1 MSTALSLVVNNT
13 IDMWSN
19 PEKLK
24 EIRRLVSP
32 STPLSDLEFSFLVE
46 LGRATQL
53 NPFMKEI
60 WAVKY
65 RRKNRDTGRYEDQPA
80 QIFIGRDGYRKTA
93 QRQPDY
99 EYHQVNAVYSKD
111 EFKIVNDQIQ
121 HNYGFANRGE
131 LLGAYC
137 IVKRKSSSKYT
148 YVMVT
153 MNEYDLHQGLWKDKP
168 ETMIKKVAEAQGVRQ
183 AFQEVLAGT
192 YSDAE
197 LPDAVQP
204 EFKIVSGDTQTEKL
218 NQLLNEN
225 VIDAEVQ
232 ERPAFV
238 QGSNDVMATEEQI
251 KEINYLI
258 DQKQLSEE
266 RLKKA
271 FSLYKITELEQL
283 TDSQAR
289 KFIFQL
295 GKV

>member
-1 MSTALSLVVNNT
+1 MSTALAINPT
-13 IDMWSN
+13 MDMWNN

-24 EIRRLVSP
+24 EIRRMVSP
-32 STPLSDLEFSFLVE
+32 STPLSDMEFSFLVE

-65 RRKNRDTGRYEDQPA
+65 RRKNRDTGKYEDQPA

-111 EFKIVNDQIQ
+111 DFKISNDEIQ
-121 HNYGFANRGE
+121 HNYGFSNRGD

-137 IVKRKSSSKYT
+137 IVKRRSSRKYT

-153 MNEYDLHQGLWKDKP
+153 MSEYNLCQGLWKDKP
-168 ETMIKKVAEAQGVRQ
+168 ETMIKKVAEAQAVRQ

-197 LPDAVQP
+197 IMQEERTNVLP
-204 EFKIVSGDTQTEKL
+204 IHGNTQTERLK
-218 NQLLNEN
+218 N
-225 VIDAEVQ
+225 VINADTGEVIEQ
-232 ERPAFV
+232 EQFIDDSPV
-238 QGSNDVMATEEQI
+238 TQGHVDEIGYLLQEKGFSEDRITKALEWYHVSSIEE
-251 KEINYLI
+251 
-258 DQKQLSEE
+258 
-266 RLKKA
+266 
-271 FSLYKITELEQL
+271 L
-283 TDSQAR
+283 TISQANDFVLQLR
-289 KFIFQL
+289 KI
-295 GKV
+295 KNDK

>member
-1 MSTALSLVVNNT
+1 MGTALALNT
-13 IDMWSN
+13 AIDMWHDES
-19 PEKLK
+19 KLQ
-24 EIRRLVSP
+24 EIRKMVSP
-32 STPLSDLEFSFLVE
+32 STPLSDMEFSFLVE

-65 RRKNRDTGRYEDQPA
+65 RRKNRDTGKYEELPA

-111 EFKIVNDQIQ
+111 EFKICGDEIQ
-121 HNYGFANRGE
+121 HAYGFANRGE

-137 IVKRKSSSKYT
+137 IVKRKRSSKYT

-153 MNEYDLHQGLWKDKP
+153 VGEYNLNQGLWKDKP
-168 ETMIKKVAEAQGVRQ
+168 ETMIKKVAEAQALRQ

-197 LPDAVQP
+197 LPQDEKTP
-204 EFKIVSGDTQTEKL
+204 LRIVSGNTQTDKLNSLLNVDTQTGEIIEKP
-218 NQLLNEN
+218 
-225 VIDAEVQ
+225 V
-232 ERPAFV
+232 FV
-238 QGSNDVMATEEQI
+238 PGDDEISASEEQI
-251 KEINYLI
+251 DTITDLFNK
-258 DQKQLSEE
+258 KQLNQE
-266 RLKKA
+266 RINKA
-271 FSLYKITELEQL
+271 FDLYKIEKLEQL
-283 TDSQAR
+283 TDAEAR

-295 GKV
+295 EKI